1 MLYNDTI
8 AYSTEGINY
17 QGTLILNIPSIGSTL
32 IIENINVI
40 ISLNEDFSN
49 YTTIGTISL
58 EYSESGVITMDVLPE
73 QAYAITQAETI
84 YVNNSSEITFELF
97 V

>member
-8 AYSTEGINY
+8 GYNAQGINY
-17 QGTLILNIPSIGSTL
+17 QGTVILNIPSIGSTL
-32 IIENINVI
+32 VLENINVV

-58 EYSESGVITMDVLPE
+58 EYSESGVITIEASPE

-84 YVNNSSEITFELF
+84 YVNDSSEITFEIF

>member
-1 MLYNDTI
+1 MLYNDNI
-8 AYSTEGINY
+8 IYNSEKINY
-17 QGTLILNIPSIGSTL
+17 QGTLILNIPSLNST
-32 IIENINVI
+32 IVIEQINVV

-58 EYSESGVITMDVLPE
+58 EYSESGIITMNVLPE

-84 YVNNSSEITFELF
+84 YVNNSSEITFEVF